1 MIFGNDIQQE
11 IRDKFP
17 RAGYTSSGRKRIF
30 FDNGGGTLVL
40 GKAAEA
46 QARARIDCASEE

>member
-17 RAGYTSSGRKRIF
+17 RAGCTSSGRKRIF